1 MSQSTPRVED
11 DPHYAALRSKKSA
24 RSLVMKWAL
33 ATIALQ
39 DLITVDPKHPPSWS
53 EVASAA
59 SKWVDDYGRRTGRWK
74 GTADAAQRLS
84 TMDAATS
91 VPPPPDELG
100 WFERLDRSIAL
111 TMQRYGI
118 LLLRISLGV
127 VFLWFGALKPFGL
140 SPANDLVTR
149 TIPFIPPQIFIP
161 VLGVWEM
168 LIGICLL
175 IRPLVRVALFLLF
188 AQMAGTVLPLFLLP
202 DVCYTHVPYALT
214 LEGQYI
220 VKNLCLISA
229 AIVVGGTVRHG
240 LRRRQ
245 QERVTL
251 LL

>member
-1 MSQSTPRVED
+1 MSQPPAKPDHEA
-11 DPHYAALRSKKSA
+11 HYAALKEQRSA

-33 ATIALQ
+33 ATVALQ
-39 DLITVDPKHPPSWS
+39 DLITVDPKRPPSWLD
-53 EVASAA
+53 VAGAA
-59 SKWVDDYGRRTGRWK
+59 SRWVDDYGQRTGRWK
-74 GTADAAQRLS
+74 GTAGAALHLS
-84 TMDAATS
+84 TMDASPSA
-91 VPPPPDELG
+91 PPPPDELG
-100 WFERLDRSIAL
+100 WFDRLDRFIAL
-111 TMQRYGI
+111 SMQRYGI

-140 SPANDLVTR
+140 SPANELVTR
-149 TIPFIPPQIFIP
+149 TITFIPPRIFIP
-161 VLGVWEM
+161 TLGVWEM
-168 LIGICLL
+168 LIGLCLL
-175 IRPLVRVALFLLF
+175 IRPLMRVALLLLF
-188 AQMAGTVLPLFLLP
+188 VQMAGTVLPLFLLP
-202 DVCYTHVPYALT
+202 DVCYTHIPYGLT